1 MQVEISFTVPLKRNV
16 VKFNVTDTL
25 DQNDEHKL
33 SAMLD
38 TLRDTVEMYLNEQA
52 KTPDNSRLLSSESFP
67 DIKPDVIISERQAQV
82 LRRILRKREIP
93 EKAVCSKYGVKRLE
107 DMTWKKAVDIIL
119 KIMLTEHKRT
129 QKRTSNK

>member
-38 TLRDTVEMYLNEQA
+38 TLRDTVGMYLNEQA
-52 KTPDNSRLLSSESFP
+52 KTPDYSRMSSSESFP

>member
-25 DQNDEHKL
+25 EQNNEHKL

-38 TLRDTVEMYLNEQA
+38 TLRDTVEIYLNEQA

-82 LRRILRKREIP
+82 LRWILRKREIP
-93 EKAVCSKYGVKRLE
+93 ENAVCSKYGVKRLE

>member
-25 DQNDEHKL
+25 EQNNEHKL

-38 TLRDTVEMYLNEQA
+38 TLRDTVGMYLNEQA
-52 KTPDNSRLLSSESFP
+52 KTPDYSRMSSSESFP

-93 EKAVCSKYGVKRLE
+93 EKAVCSKYGVKRLG

-119 KIMLTEHKRT
+119 KIMLTEHKRI

>member
-52 KTPDNSRLLSSESFP
+52 KTLDNSRMSSSESFP

>member
-25 DQNDEHKL
+25 EQNNEHKL

-52 KTPDNSRLLSSESFP
+52 KTLDNSRLLSSESFP

>member
-38 TLRDTVEMYLNEQA
+38 TLRDTVGMYLNEQA

>member
-25 DQNDEHKL
+25 EQNNEHKL

>member
-25 DQNDEHKL
+25 EQNNEHKL

-67 DIKPDVIISERQAQV
+67 DVKPDVIISERQAQV

-107 DMTWKKAVDIIL
+107 DLTWKKAVDIIL

>member
-82 LRRILRKREIP
+82 LRRILRKREISD
-93 EKAVCSKYGVKRLE
+93 KAVCSKYGVKRLE

>member
-25 DQNDEHKL
+25 EQNNEHKL

-119 KIMLTEHKRT
+119 KIMLTEHKRI